1 MAEIII
7 SPKKKRLF
15 DLPHYICIND
25 QVLGVMKGEPV
36 HIQMP
41 VGMYKITVRSAF
53 KFIES
58 SVMVDVEEGNVSTVA
73 FSDREKIWN
82 IIFNIDIVFWVVKRF
97 INVGAPWDTIYE
109 IISNGFF
116 AVWLMRVWVIR
127 KHYFKIDVILQS
139 NTQFSQNRL

>member
-15 DLPHYICIND
+15 DLPHYICVND
-25 QVLGVMKGEPV
+25 KVLGVMKGGPV

-58 SVMVDVEEGNVSTVA
+58 SVVVDVEEGKVNTVA

-82 IIFNIDIVFWVVKRF
+82 VIFNIDIVFWLVKRF

-116 AVWLMRVWVIR
+116 AIWLMRVWIIR
-127 KHYFKIDVILQS
+127 KHYFKIEVILQS
-139 NTQFSQNRL
+139 NTQL